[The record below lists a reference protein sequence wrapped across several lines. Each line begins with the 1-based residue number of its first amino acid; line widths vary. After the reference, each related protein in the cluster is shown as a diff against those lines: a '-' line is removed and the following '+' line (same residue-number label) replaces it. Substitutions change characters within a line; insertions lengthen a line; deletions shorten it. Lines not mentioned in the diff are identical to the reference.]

1 MFNIGGIL
9 SGIGD
14 VADTTVRQGRR
25 NKHDIEQINLR
36 DKLARERQKE
46 QFKMSRQEKFLARKE
61 ARKDRAK
68 TLQLLGVTNP
78 ATIAYLSES
87 DSTLQMVQDL
97 RNNLDKKSLDL
108 MLRKIRTHFFDVRY
122 LPEKKFLISDKIDIQ
137 DFNIN
142 EINTI
147 LNRKQI
153 DFRKIK
159 KLSKKIF

>member
-1 MFNIGGIL
+1 MFNIGGIFR
-9 SGIGD
+9 GIGE
-14 VADTTVRQGRR
+14 VADETVRAGRR

-97 RNNLDKKSLDL
+97 RNNLDKKSLD
-108 MLRKIRTHFFDVRY
+108 TGEY
-122 LPEKKFLISDKIDIQ
+122 YDIQ
-137 DFNIN
+137 DYLITTKDQN
-142 EINTI
+142 
-147 LNRKQI
+147 L
-153 DFRKIK
+153 K
-159 KLSKKIF
+159 KKD